1 MFILLMKFHNPVYL
15 SNIPQHWSDHDI
27 DMNLF
32 SWQKP
37 QAKQIMK
44 RLLYTI
50 FSNFLQLIFSIF
62 VPGMKYDFW
71 KFCSQTSK
79 QTKIKCKHLQF
90 KCQFQL
96 NDAWKVIIDT
106 EKSWVNSLFG
116 RLINKDRKPF
126 CFSFS
131 IDILV
136 FTYFFIPFSK
146 MLFFSSNFLLSF
158 TLPSLLKFTEYYFYL
173 ILLISF
179 FILILLLFP
188 IIVLWLPYHAYKTP
202 LLIRTAWS
210 TF

>member
-1 MFILLMKFHNPVYL
+1 MIVIFRNCICIYFCQNSIYVYF
-15 SNIPQHWSDHDI
+15 SWNSTTRYTISDIPQHRSDHDI

-116 RLINKDRKPF
+116 RLINKDRKRFFFFFNWYFDFYCPI
-126 CFSFS
+126 FST
-131 IDILV
+131 I
-136 FTYFFIPFSK
+136 
-146 MLFFSSNFLLSF
+146 
-158 TLPSLLKFTEYYFYL
+158 YL
-173 ILLISF
+173 
-179 FILILLLFP
+179 
-188 IIVLWLPYHAYKTP
+188 
-202 LLIRTAWS
+202 
-210 TF
+210 